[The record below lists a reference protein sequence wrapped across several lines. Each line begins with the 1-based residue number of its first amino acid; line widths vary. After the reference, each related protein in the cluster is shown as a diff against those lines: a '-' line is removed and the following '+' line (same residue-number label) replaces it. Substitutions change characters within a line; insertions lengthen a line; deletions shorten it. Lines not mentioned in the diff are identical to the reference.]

1 MTERAAPFYCPYC
14 GDEDLRP
21 HERSEGA
28 PAGLTEERAQERGTS
43 DEHATREGGGRRMS
57 AATHPAQEDP
67 HAAWLCT
74 GCRRVFTVKF
84 VGLNLAKEEV
94 TK

>member
-1 MTERAAPFYCPYC
+1 MTERATPFYCPYC

-21 HERSEGA
+21 Q
-28 PAGLTEERAQERGTS
+28 EE
-43 DEHATREGGGRRMS
+43 
-57 AATHPAQEDP
+57 P

-84 VGLNLAKEEV
+84 AGLNLATEHEGA
-94 TK
+94 TR